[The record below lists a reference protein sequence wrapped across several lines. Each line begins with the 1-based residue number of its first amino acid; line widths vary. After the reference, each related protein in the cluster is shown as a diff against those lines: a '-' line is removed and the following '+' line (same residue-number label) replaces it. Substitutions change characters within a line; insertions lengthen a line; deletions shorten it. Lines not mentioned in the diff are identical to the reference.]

1 MAAAAQRSVV
11 MVASKRLGLLFVS
24 GKNAGGLVVQVV
36 LPQMSPLSG
45 RPERWAKQVRH
56 MSMCSR
62 TNVWVE
68 HDALVRV
75 QLRQQA
81 LRVCA
86 PAARSRAP
94 VRQNSL
100 RSPVC
105 TSKRFRG
112 LQNKLGP
119 GSLTGLLD
127 GLSLVL
133 AIRREVCAHAR
144 EIVSQPARKQCEGT
158 LLTKERDDVEGWGD
172 GLPCAGAKEVLRGC
186 CALRCVLTTPT
197 SVVTCDKEASQER
210 EGQRRQRTSR
220 VDFGL
225 GTWHW

>member
-1 MAAAAQRSVV
+1 M
-11 MVASKRLGLLFVS
+11 
-24 GKNAGGLVVQVV
+24 
-36 LPQMSPLSG
+36 
-45 RPERWAKQVRH
+45 
-56 MSMCSR
+56 
-62 TNVWVE
+62 
-68 HDALVRV
+68 RV

-105 TSKRFRG
+105 TSESFRG

-158 LLTKERDDVEGWGD
+158 LLTKVERDDVEGWGY

-197 SVVTCDKEASQER
+197 SVVTKKRARSAKVKGGSERAESILVWAPGTGRRGPRSWRRCNRGARRSPSTTARTRSQRCTAGPEPSPQSAS
-210 EGQRRQRTSR
+210 
-220 VDFGL
+220 L
-225 GTWHW
+225 A

>member
-1 MAAAAQRSVV
+1 MQSYC
-11 MVASKRLGLLFVS
+11 G
-24 GKNAGGLVVQVV
+24 
-36 LPQMSPLSG
+36 
-45 RPERWAKQVRH
+45 
-56 MSMCSR
+56 R

-105 TSKRFRG
+105 PSERFRG

-127 GLSLVL
+127 GLSLVC

-158 LLTKERDDVEGWGD
+158 LLTKVERDDVEGWGY
-172 GLPCAGAKEVLRGC
+172 GLPCAGAEEVLRSRR
-186 CALRCVLTTPT
+186 ALRCVLTTPRQLQ
-197 SVVTCDKEASQER
+197 SQRSEPGARRSKEA
-210 EGQRRQRTSR
+210 